1 MSSGDEVKKYGG
13 LPTNVL
19 PAQHGQVERKSEMDS
34 EHERETQSSV
44 EVLAIAAARKSAE
57 ALDMVQCFAKTQK
70 EGTVSILTGYAYCVA
85 LNQDCKH
92 AVTPERMAA
101 AWLHIIHASTMAY
114 QLLEP
119 NLRRSVA
126 LLCERTN
133 VSRETIS
140 QAKTNA

>member
-1 MSSGDEVKKYGG
+1 M
-13 LPTNVL
+13 LQ
-19 PAQHGQVERKSEMDS
+19 AQPVRVERKFDMDNGY
-34 EHERETQSSV
+34 ERETQSSV

-57 ALDMVQCFAKTQK
+57 ALDMVKCFAKTQT
-70 EGTVSILTGYAYCVA
+70 EGNTSILAGYAYCVA